1 MSSLY
6 IIGNGFDLQH
16 GLHTSYG
23 DYRCFLC
30 ENYPQT
36 LYDFEYFPTINNDKK
51 ELWSDVEKGLEI
63 DYDAIISTCEDV
75 CYCSDTKSYNYAG
88 CELPYQWIMDFT
100 GKHFAEWLSSQ
111 DCEVGKKFTIL
122 LDGVYVTFNYT
133 DTLERVYGI
142 ADNHIFHIHGQL
154 SKIDLVTNPLI
165 RKEIQFGT
173 SNQNAEDIQ
182 NFLESSYKNHDSYQF
197 ILKHVI
203 DQISRYIKYS
213 SKTIDY
219 NVYKLQSF
227 VSQYAIDN
235 VVIMGHN
242 INGTDQRYYDEVLI
256 PELRDKPWTIFC
268 YSENDR
274 TNAMFFAQ
282 KNKLE
287 ITVKG
292 YGKSNY

>member
-1 MSSLY
+1 MSTLY

-16 GLHTSYG
+16 GLHTSYW

-30 ENYPQT
+30 ENYPET
-36 LYDFEYFPTINNDKK
+36 LRDFESFPTINKDKK
-51 ELWSDVEKGLEI
+51 ELWSDVEKGLKI
-63 DYDAIISTCEDV
+63 DYDAIVSICRDI
-75 CYCSDTKSYNYAG
+75 CYCSDTKSYNYIG

-100 GKHFAEWLSSQ
+100 GKHFVEWLSSQ
-111 DCEVGKKFTIL
+111 DCEVGKKFTIP

-154 SKIDLVTNPLI
+154 SKIDLFANPLI

-197 ILKHVI
+197 ILKNVI
-203 DQISRYIKYS
+203 NQISRYAKHS

-219 NVYKLQSF
+219 NEFKLQSF
-227 VSQYAIDN
+227 ISQYAIDN
-235 VVIMGHN
+235 VIIMGHS
-242 INGTDQRYYDEVLI
+242 INGTDQRYYDEILI
-256 PELRDKPWTIFC
+256 PKLRDKPWTVFC
-268 YSENDR
+268 HNETDRINAKNFAESNQLKLHACNWENND
-274 TNAMFFAQ
+274 
-282 KNKLE
+282 
-287 ITVKG
+287 
-292 YGKSNY
+292 